1 MFEIE
6 SDDGSR
12 ALCGKCHLLVS
23 RRRVLGVLQ
32 EHRKRALLSKDG
44 LLEQVKKP
52 LNRVDCCF
60 PSIKGHPAHAT
71 ATSCKTRRGESLAD
85 VFFFFLQSETEL
97 TVCLHQIVQLV
108 PISRRRL
115 SYSHSETSTH
125 KDIASSVSY
134 NHRRGVSLRE
144 EAYFNILKKR
154 VYSVSASFLGTVR
167 QAREKTTAVN
177 RSRSRSTLRGTP
189 LLGNKSI
196 GVGAVRETLFFIA
209 PPTWIVFQQRRALS
223 DPVPRASYLKRLNR
237 VKSSPDSLTNTDR
250 CSSDI
255 LTTLDVSGPPPLRCV
270 SELQM
275 EPSLWESSLFRR
287 VCRLGPFISSCLRRP
302 VIPKTCAN

>member
-1 MFEIE
+1 MRRNSPSAFTR
-6 SDDGSR
+6 SYSWSQSRGDGFLTR
-12 ALCGKCHLLVS
+12 T
-23 RRRVLGVLQ
+23 
-32 EHRKRALLSKDG
+32 RKRAHTKTSLVLYRIIIDVAF
-44 LLEQVKKP
+44 LCEKK
-52 LNRVDCCF
+52 R
-60 PSIKGHPAHAT
+60 
-71 ATSCKTRRGESLAD
+71 
-85 VFFFFLQSETEL
+85 
-97 TVCLHQIVQLV
+97 
-108 PISRRRL
+108 ISTFK
-115 SYSHSETSTH
+115 E
-125 KDIASSVSY
+125 
-134 NHRRGVSLRE
+134 
-144 EAYFNILKKR
+144 R

-167 QAREKTTAVN
+167 QAREKTTAVS

>member
-1 MFEIE
+1 MSTAAFLPSKVIRRTLRLPPAKPDEE
-6 SDDGSR
+6 SHLRTFFFFFYKVRRNSPSAFTRSYSWSQSRGDGFLTR
-12 ALCGKCHLLVS
+12 T
-23 RRRVLGVLQ
+23 
-32 EHRKRALLSKDG
+32 RKRAHTKTSLVLYRIIIDVAF
-44 LLEQVKKP
+44 LCEKK
-52 LNRVDCCF
+52 R
-60 PSIKGHPAHAT
+60 
-71 ATSCKTRRGESLAD
+71 
-85 VFFFFLQSETEL
+85 
-97 TVCLHQIVQLV
+97 
-108 PISRRRL
+108 ISTFK
-115 SYSHSETSTH
+115 E
-125 KDIASSVSY
+125 
-134 NHRRGVSLRE
+134 
-144 EAYFNILKKR
+144 R

-177 RSRSRSTLRGTP
+177 RSRSRSTHRGTP

-270 SELQM
+270 RASNGALALGELTLSPCVSTRSFHLLLSAASRHPENVRQLRCQ
-275 EPSLWESSLFRR
+275 SALGSAVCSKAESAPR
-287 VCRLGPFISSCLRRP
+287 GLRE
-302 VIPKTCAN
+302 TFQAGALNQCS